1 MQLSNKVIFPILL
14 FFVIYASC
22 TLVYLSLFFIDNTEY
37 RSVVFSIVLIVI
49 CRFLIKKYKLPT
61 YYFKK
66 FRITGNT
73 TRLIIYTVIMI
84 ILFVGINITQNLL
97 DASKEM
103 RNDYLQNIIFYLSI
117 SFPIKAFGEEILYR
131 GLILPYLETKTNRLN
146 KNFNISNIITSILMT
161 ITHIGFFYI
170 MPFYNAILAI
180 ILVFIAS
187 LYFGYLAKVTKQN
200 ILICGIIH
208 TLFNYIHFFIY
219 CYF

>member
-1 MQLSNKVIFPILL
+1 M
-14 FFVIYASC
+14 
-22 TLVYLSLFFIDNTEY
+22 VYLSLFFIDNTEY

>member
-131 GLILPYLETKTNRLN
+131 GLILPYLETKT
-146 KNFNISNIITSILMT
+146 ID
-161 ITHIGFFYI
+161 
-170 MPFYNAILAI
+170 
-180 ILVFIAS
+180 
-187 LYFGYLAKVTKQN
+187 
-200 ILICGIIH
+200 
-208 TLFNYIHFFIY
+208 
-219 CYF
+219 

>member
-1 MQLSNKVIFPILL
+1 
-14 FFVIYASC
+14 
-22 TLVYLSLFFIDNTEY
+22 
-37 RSVVFSIVLIVI
+37 
-49 CRFLIKKYKLPT
+49 
-61 YYFKK
+61 
-66 FRITGNT
+66 
-73 TRLIIYTVIMI
+73 MI

-131 GLILPYLETKTNRLN
+131 GLILPYLEIKTNRLN

-170 MPFYNAILAI
+170 MPFHNAILAI